1 MGEAD
6 TISERVRFDDNVSFI
21 DADADYNASENTNT
35 QTERIIASE
44 EGNACG
50 INSQT
55 HSDNTSIKSHEFY
68 GYDNVVVVNDETIP
82 VAPRIIKVWSKLLHY
97 IMIEFRL
104 YYWEIRSKSS

>member
-21 DADADYNASENTNT
+21 DADADYNATENTNT
-35 QTERIIASE
+35 QTERITNAE
-44 EGNACG
+44 EVSACG

-68 GYDNVVVVNDETIP
+68 GYDNIVAVNDETLP
-82 VAPRIIKVWSKLLHY
+82 VAPRVIKV
-97 IMIEFRL
+97 
-104 YYWEIRSKSS
+104 